1 MANGV
6 NKVIL
11 IGRLGADPEMKNFDS
26 GTVMARINIA
36 TTEVYRDRD
45 QNKQER
51 TEWHR
56 VILWQKLAEIAE
68 KYLKKGDQVY
78 IEGSLRTR
86 SYEQDGQTK
95 YITEIRGEN
104 MTMLG
109 SPSSGQG
116 KQKSSGQSE
125 MAGSKVQEPEG
136 EGDVPAPDDD
146 LPF

>member
-11 IGRLGADPEMKNFDS
+11 IGNLGADPEMKNFDS

-45 QNKQER
+45 GNKQER

-95 YITEIRGEN
+95 YITEIRGDN

-109 SPSSGQG
+109 SPSSGQA

-125 MAGSKVQEPEG
+125 MAGSKVQEPDSEG
-136 EGDVPAPDDD
+136 EVPAPDDD

>member
-11 IGRLGADPEMKNFDS
+11 IGRLGADPEIKNFDS
-26 GTVMARINIA
+26 GTVMARISIA

-78 IEGSLRTR
+78 VEGSLRTR

-109 SPSSGQG
+109 SPSSGQS
-116 KQKSSGQSE
+116 KQQSSGQSE
-125 MAGSKVQEPEG
+125 MSGSKVQEPESS
-136 EGDVPAPDDD
+136 EDVPAPDDD